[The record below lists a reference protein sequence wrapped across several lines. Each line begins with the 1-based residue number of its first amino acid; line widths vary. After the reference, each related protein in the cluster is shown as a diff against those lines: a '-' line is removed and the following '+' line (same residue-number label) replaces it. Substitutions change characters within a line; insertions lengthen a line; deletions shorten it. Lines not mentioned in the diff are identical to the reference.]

1 MAVCGIFSAAVNFAA
16 PAGGCLLCGNPPDPA
31 GSQRTNCHQRT
42 EAMDHVTVARQPGR
56 PPECPPASPE
66 PRMPYRPDCR
76 CATQQRANQ
85 TATRPFLYP
94 IAGTNRATD
103 RVVAPTGPTPG
114 NWAAGAPADGAR
126 RTGFL
131 RDAQQLRHSW
141 GTVTAVL
148 LVKRLVFRKVLRCC
162 ATFTRR
168 DTSIRGHT
176 GIYMRVSER
185 LREQR
190 EPSPA
195 GATAQHL
202 LPTYSLTTTTIR
214 LYGY

>member
-1 MAVCGIFSAAVNFAA
+1 MAVREIFSSAVNFAT
-16 PAGGCLLCGNPPDPA
+16 PAGSPLLCGNPPDPVD
-31 GSQRTNCHQRT
+31 SLRTSCHQWT
-42 EAMDHVTVARQPGR
+42 EAMDHATVAQRLGR
-56 PPECPPASPE
+56 PPECPPASIWPQT
-66 PRMPYRPDCR
+66 PYRPDCR
-76 CATQQRANQ
+76 CATRQTANQ
-85 TATRPFLYP
+85 TATQPILRP

-103 RVVAPTGPTPG
+103 RVVAPTDPMPG
-114 NWAAGAPADGAR
+114 NRAAGAPADGAR

-131 RDAQQLRHSW
+131 CDAQQLRYSW

-202 LPTYSLTTTTIR
+202 LLTNSLTTTTIR
-214 LYGY
+214 LYA